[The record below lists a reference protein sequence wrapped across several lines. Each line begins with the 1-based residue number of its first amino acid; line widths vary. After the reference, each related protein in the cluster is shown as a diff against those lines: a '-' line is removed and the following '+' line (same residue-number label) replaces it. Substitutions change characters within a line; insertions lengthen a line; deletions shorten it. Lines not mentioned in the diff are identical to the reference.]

1 MAAAE
6 VNLIIGKMPDSSDS
20 SRHNLLYLLQ
30 NFALY
35 STATCPDL
43 YFSMLRKLVI
53 TFQDQL
59 NIRWNTP
66 SFLFACQV
74 PMPEIT
80 FPWPI
85 KQEEQQIK
93 DTIYNHTI
101 KKKVTFSTEIVN
113 RRKAIIKK
121 NHKCKWCKKSYKYLQ
136 KLQKHKEVC
145 YKSPKT
151 IVKRELDADSTCNS
165 QQGTKSLCR
174 VKQEREC

>member
-74 PMPEIT
+74 PMPDVDPAIT
-80 FPWPI
+80 CPWYI
-85 KQEEQQIK
+85 KQEQQLE
-93 DTIYNHTI
+93 DTVLNNTA
-101 KKKVTFSTEIVN
+101 K
-113 RRKAIIKK
+113 
-121 NHKCKWCKKSYKYLQ
+121 
-136 KLQKHKEVC
+136 
-145 YKSPKT
+145 
-151 IVKRELDADSTCNS
+151 
-165 QQGTKSLCR
+165 
-174 VKQEREC
+174 

>member
-53 TFQDQL
+53 TFQDHL

-74 PMPEIT
+74 PMPDVDPAIAS
-80 FPWPI
+80 PWSI
-85 KQEEQQIK
+85 KQEQQIE
-93 DTIYNHTI
+93 DTVLNNAA
-101 KKKVTFSTEIVN
+101 KKKVTFSTEIVK
-113 RRKAIIKK
+113 RRNGMIKK
-121 NHKCKWCKKSYKYLQ
+121 KHKCKWCKKLKDVRS
-136 KLQKHKEVC
+136 C
-145 YKSPKT
+145 IPKT
-151 IVKRELDADSTCNS
+151 NVKRELDVDSTCNS
-165 QQGTKSLCR
+165 QQGTKRLCT

>member
-59 NIRWNTP
+59 NIKWNTP

-74 PMPEIT
+74 PMPDVDPAIAS
-80 FPWPI
+80 PWSI
-85 KQEEQQIK
+85 KQEQQIE
-93 DTIYNHTI
+93 DTVLNNAA
-101 KKKVTFSTEIVN
+101 KKKVTLSTEIVK
-113 RRKAIIKK
+113 RRKPITKK
-121 NHKCKWCKKSYKYLQ
+121 NHKCKWCKK
-136 KLQKHKEVC
+136 HRDVC
-145 YKSPKT
+145 SCTPKT
-151 IVKRELDADSTCNS
+151 NVKRELDVDSTCNS
-165 QQGTKSLCR
+165 LQGTKRLCTI
-174 VKQEREC
+174 KQEREC